1 MKSVTLYGRDGCHLC
16 DEARAALVSLREDG
30 ARFSLDEI
38 DIDTDDALH
47 AAFLERIPVVQV
59 DGEIVAELV
68 CEPARLRVALG
79 LDGA

>member
-1 MKSVTLYGRDGCHLC
+1 MRSVTLYAREGCHLC
-16 DEARAALVSLREDG
+16 DEARAALISLREDG
-30 ARFSLDEI
+30 ASFSLDEV

-47 AAFLERIPVVQV
+47 AAFLERIPVVEV

-68 CEPARLRVALG
+68 WEPARLRVALG